1 MGLRLRWGRV
11 ESARKMISDA
21 MIQRMIMNSARHG
34 GLQGFRKLS
43 SVLTIP
49 SSG

>member
-1 MGLRLRWGRV
+1 MGEGGV
-11 ESARKMISDA
+11 SKEEAEPAGISDA
-21 MIQRMIMNSARHG
+21 TIQRTIMNSARHG
-34 GLQGFRKLS
+34 GLQAFRKLS